1 MPSLLEILKDPNYTG
16 ANFATKQAI
25 FDKYSAQDPN
35 FVDANEPT
43 KQAIRQRFGLQP
55 AGTFDIPSSAPI
67 TAPSPKAESEG
78 FFPSLVSGVQEA
90 ATTLVPAAK
99 LMVSPESQTAAA
111 ELSAAKEQAQGNL
124 KQYSFSNVVDK
135 AKEGNYG
142 EALSDLGSFVKQTAG
157 QSIGFQAP
165 AGAAGLAVGAFTG
178 PVGGA
183 IAYGGV
189 LLGEYIASNLAR
201 QVEENKGKPVERLNA
216 TAAAAGSVALDMF
229 QFTKVFPGLGKLV
242 GLEGKKAAEEAA
254 DELRKFAQNPISYK
268 AAVAKG
274 TAKGIAFEVPQEVT
288 QQALERWQA
297 GLSIDPFRDPNAAK
311 EYMEAAAGALFLGG
325 PMGAG
330 SKVNQVRRMKA
341 QLEAAPQAVDDGIA
355 QQVEAEAAASRG
367 ETPAA
372 EQPIEQTAAPIEE
385 PIVGQTTAP
394 EAAAAAVT
402 PDQVVQPTVQAPT
415 AETVAGE
422 AVPADTE
429 GVTGEVSTPSKI
441 AFAEPSTPDA
451 MYMPEAKMR
460 DKDAEFS
467 ATGNGQSVAFDT
479 PRPSNGTL
487 LVNNI
492 YAKQNSINFGTT
504 SSNYGPVKVSI
515 DPKYIE
521 IDSTRK
527 FVRFSKDERTQENA
541 VRTAIGDAAVDAFL
555 AGGPN
560 VAERTATAFVGQDFG
575 PQFQELAK
583 AFSEHY
589 SGAATPAAEPARP
602 EFELTPSP
610 ATTPTTEEVVPEE
623 VIPTVPEGQG
633 AFDFEKEVP
642 SASEPEPETD
652 IADTGYRAAPTGT
665 LMPVSP
671 QPAEGGAAPV
681 TKRGGVGRAGQP
693 AVGVDERESGQP
705 AALTENDILSPA
717 EVRKEAR
724 RILTEAGMS
733 PAEQSSILKDYTIE
747 GELDLDALRAGFPPA
762 VVKSPSSAYAVSGKK
777 AQKAPRAKKSKAAS
791 DALKQTEGSTSTKA
805 DPAFDGFRTVQAAL
819 RHIIKTGNPFESVL
833 AARLLPNALGIRF
846 VVVNPGEKVTA
857 PEGFDSAR
865 GMYVETP
872 ATGVR
877 TIYIHSSKFDGGV
890 QGANARTVL
899 HEALHAATAF
909 KLKVGSF
916 RVDPQSNVAEITD
929 DLTELMQ
936 RVAAAYKENGKDLG
950 IPNDAFSDVR
960 EFVTYGMTD
969 PRLQEFMLGV
979 SGRKQ
984 SLYSRF
990 TSLIRTLFG
999 MSAKHQSAFADLID
1013 ATDNLISTRLTP
1025 TETRVGKKLGPMT
1038 VEVSD
1043 VLAQSADKVEEAADK
1058 LRKEPKDAGKMMSY
1072 FSELWAARSNKSAFV
1087 DLVKMGLNSVPK
1099 KFQSTYLGALTLD
1112 QIKQEAKNNLDPQ
1125 FSDKVDSI
1133 VDNIRT
1139 MYADRSR
1146 TLSEAGDIAKPWAA
1160 LVRKNP
1166 TVSNMLA
1173 RVMHLSTINGID
1185 PSTEEGYKA
1194 SSTLAKMWDS
1204 LGEDGKDS
1212 AKDIYRRARDF
1223 YAGQYET
1230 YKLLQEKMID
1240 SSGLDPETKK
1250 QVVGIINRE
1259 YGKKDMVQ
1267 PYFPL
1272 MREGKF
1278 WFKVGSGQK
1287 AEYYMFE
1294 SELQRDMFVRN
1305 YVKDQNKDDKR
1316 PLEDILNDPS
1326 NEYNQGNSYQ
1336 ALYNSLGQAST
1347 TLTTLIKTIKAS
1359 PTGDK
1364 DVLVDSVYQMY
1375 LNMLPER
1382 SFRKQFI
1389 HRKNVAGFSAD
1400 ALRNF
1405 ARSSFRMSSQI
1416 SRLAHSTPIL
1426 NRMDELRGLTK
1437 GNVSG
1442 KPEMD
1447 NYIDEIADRVKYAL
1461 HPEEHNG
1468 VSEKIADVANQF
1480 SFLWYLTSPASA
1492 LTNLSALPVFALPVL
1507 ATRYKAGFAKT
1518 AAAMSANAA
1527 TIFSVKGIKST
1538 KDGKSQYHAPSMRDV
1553 LKNED
1558 EKRAFDEA
1566 LAKGALSQTQ
1576 TMDMAGLAKTPSDV
1590 YTGRGQQVMK
1600 AVGFLFHNSE
1610 QIMREIAFMTAYQL
1624 GRREGMNHD
1633 QSVKKAMDSMYES
1646 LGDFSSVSRSR
1657 FLRSP
1662 TARIMFQFK
1671 SFSQMATFYLT
1682 HNFMEMFKGESKAV
1696 KVEAGKRFFGTV
1708 GMTGMFAGLTG
1719 MPLYSAMMG
1728 VAEFVYNAMK
1738 DDDEPDRDMK
1748 LWFRNWLAE
1757 TFGSKLLASAVA
1769 RGPITTFTDVDFNS
1783 RIKLDDL
1790 WFRSVRQ
1797 SADEAE
1803 WMRNFLTDQ
1812 LGPTAGLLLST
1823 GEAAKLI
1830 NQGHLERGVEKLLP
1844 AFLKNLFVADRY
1856 SREGVKTIK
1865 GVPVFAEDEIS
1876 KGDVVWQALGFAP
1889 SRVADLT
1896 QANIAIKGME
1906 AKVKAKRAQLLQD
1919 VADDIKQGDGEE
1931 LNKTLDEI
1939 AKFNSQYPYFA
1950 LKTETIRQSLKNRMK
1965 NEAMAQRG
1973 LQLAK
1978 PLRPMFGPMGEYAR
1992 PD

>member
-229 QFTKVFPGLGKLV
+229 QFTKMFPGLGKLV

-274 TAKGIAFEVPQEVT
+274 AAKGIAFEVPQEVT

-385 PIVGQTTAP
+385 PAVGQTTTP

-402 PDQVVQPTVQAPT
+402 PDQVVQPIVQAPT
-415 AETVAGE
+415 TETVAGE
-422 AVPADTE
+422 AVPADTA
-429 GVTGEVSTPSKI
+429 GVT
-441 AFAEPSTPDA
+441 AETQTDQTQTGAVESAPQTQPKVDPL
-451 MYMPEAKMR
+451 Y
-460 DKDAEFS
+460 DKAAELVVE
-467 ATGNGQSVAFDT
+467 TG
-479 PRPSNGTL
+479 RPSISFVQRQLRIGYNRAARL
-487 LVNNI
+487 LENMEQAGVVSPVNEAGI
-492 YAKQNSINFGTT
+492 
-504 SSNYGPVKVSI
+504 
-515 DPKYIE
+515 
-521 IDSTRK
+521 
-527 FVRFSKDERTQENA
+527 RT
-541 VRTAIGDAAVDAFL
+541 VL
-555 AGGPN
+555 
-560 VAERTATAFVGQDFG
+560 
-575 PQFQELAK
+575 
-583 AFSEHY
+583 
-589 SGAATPAAEPARP
+589 TPAAPQAPAATVTPQAAAESDRP

-610 ATTPTTEEVVPEE
+610 ATTSTTEEVVPEE

-642 SASEPEPETD
+642 RASEPEPKTD

-671 QPAEGGAAPV
+671 QPAEGGAATV
-681 TKRGGVGRAGQP
+681 VERGGVGRAGQP
-693 AVGVDERESGQP
+693 AAGVDERESGQP

-733 PAEQSSILKDYTIE
+733 PAEQSSIIKDYTIE
-747 GELDLDALRAGFPPA
+747 GELDLDALRESFPSA

-819 RHIIKTGNPFESVL
+819 RHIIKTGNAFESVL

-877 TIYIHSSKFDGGV
+877 TIYVHSSKFDDGV

-999 MSAKHQSAFADLID
+999 MSEKHQSAFADLID

-1194 SSTLAKMWDS
+1194 SPTLAKMWDS

-1223 YAGQYET
+1223 YAGQYEA

-1240 SSGLDPETKK
+1240 SSGLSPEAKK
-1250 QVVGIINRE
+1250 QVVDTINKE
-1259 YGKKDMVQ
+1259 YGKKDMVK

-1326 NEYNQGNSYQ
+1326 NDYNQGNSYQ

-1347 TLTTLIKTIKAS
+1347 TLTTLVKTIENS

-1364 DVLVDSVYQMY
+1364 KALVDSVYQMY

-1610 QIMREIAFMTAYQL
+1610 QVMREIAFMTAYQL

-1757 TFGSKLLASAVA
+1757 TFGSKLLASAVS

-1865 GVPVFAEDEIS
+1865 GVPVFAEDEVS